1 MLSSFL
7 IKVPARGTDLHL
19 KLKNASKIN
28 EFTFTQSYKDRHLA
42 MQYRRLY
49 P

>member
-1 MLSSFL
+1 MLSSFM
-7 IKVPARGTDLHL
+7 IKVPARRRDLHI
-19 KLKNASKIN
+19 KRKNASKIN
-28 EFTFTQSYKDRHLA
+28 EFIFTQSYKDRHLA

>member
-1 MLSSFL
+1 MLSNL
-7 IKVPARGTDLHL
+7 MIKVPARETELHI
-19 KLKNASKIN
+19 KRKNASKIN
-28 EFTFTQSYKDRHLA
+28 EFIFTQSYKDRRWA